1 VDAALASLAALP
13 AGSEAA
19 GLAALDFALSEARLT
34 PPLRA
39 AHAELLSFQ
48 VGHVLCWSAVHLV
61 AKQSILG
68 EQLKTAFWTQKR
80 VWTHVPYAS
89 IGRPV
94 VSETC
99 LCELLVY
106 LGVLVQRFGP
116 PVHQPARLILCL
128 LNE

>member
-1 VDAALASLAALP
+1 MDAALASLAALP

-68 EQLKTAFWTQKR
+68 EQLNSFLDPNAR
-80 VWTHVPYAS
+80 VDTCAS
-89 IGRPV
+89 CVDRQV
-94 VSETC
+94 
-99 LCELLVY
+99 
-106 LGVLVQRFGP
+106 
-116 PVHQPARLILCL
+116 ARL
-128 LNE
+128 